1 MSSNLLFLIKILL
14 KHSAAT
20 PMKNTFNH
28 CFITEFCHKARPLL
42 NTWKKLGVNFTVHE
56 IQSNLK
62 YLWFSIP
69 FGHLS
74 GWSTIQSIAGK
85 GDIAHYVKKGFCTF
99 TLKSGIFFFS
109 SLLSWNRICCNLN
122 IEGLLSHLKK
132 NLDVDTEYC
141 FFTTAFLKV
150 KVCHNLTV
158 KYFDGKSNLK
168 TGLGSEFTYI
178 PFVDYSIIL
187 FYVHLFCLL

>member
-1 MSSNLLFLIKILL
+1 MSSNLLYLIKILL

-42 NTWKKLGVNFTVHE
+42 KTHWQPWKKLGVSFTVHE
-56 IQSNLK
+56 IQPNLK

-85 GDIAHYVKKGFCTF
+85 GDIGYYVKKGFCTF
-99 TLKSGIFFFS
+99 TLKCGIFL
-109 SLLSWNRICCNLN
+109 SLLSWNRICCNWN
-122 IEGLLSHLKK
+122 KEGLLSHLEKK
-132 NLDVDTEYC
+132 
-141 FFTTAFLKV
+141 
-150 KVCHNLTV
+150 
-158 KYFDGKSNLK
+158 SR
-168 TGLGSEFTYI
+168 S
-178 PFVDYSIIL
+178 
-187 FYVHLFCLL
+187 